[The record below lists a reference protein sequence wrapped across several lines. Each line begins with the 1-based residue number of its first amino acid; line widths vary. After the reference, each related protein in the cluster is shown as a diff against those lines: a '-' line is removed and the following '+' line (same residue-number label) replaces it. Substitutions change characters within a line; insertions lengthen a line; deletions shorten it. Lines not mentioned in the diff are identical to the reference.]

1 MLKAKNISFY
11 KIMTAG
17 YISAEAYSALKPKA
31 HFNELNINDFSYDS
45 CDVISEIKSLYEDV
59 MIYNALCGIEQ
70 MEDCLFND
78 DNRPY
83 ILLESI
89 LSFAEIRV
97 KEFISRLGA
106 KCFLLDYIF
115 SSKKYL
121 STRAYITEDN
131 IYAITQFI
139 EEYENAFIKLYSGS
153 EDLSNN
159 TINNEVMSY
168 NDEYNTNANAQ
179 TVLVEESPVSYV
191 EAKQN
196 TRSTIVPIDNNAI
209 SLNNT
214 IYKKFVVVLSTLTD
228 EEFEPFNIFL
238 DRQLS
243 KVPVR
248 TKNGISSIDV
258 QDFYVNYLFADDE
271 KLLRIRNF
279 GRKSVHDFN
288 QIRPALIDHVVN
300 TLGNFENTS
309 ESIQKVVDAVSEE
322 IQKKES
328 EKKCTLKD
336 MIGDTQY
343 AMLGHA
349 LNELTSELSVR
360 ARNGINNYHDHGD
373 FIEDFVHKDKDI
385 KSLKNIGRKTE
396 EEIASVIIKLKEL
409 ASEAMSAV
417 EISPEKLQLMQYQ
430 LSYANCWDDFAYQY
444 LSAKGHLPMF
454 HLVGNWIKRQKGR
467 EWRILNSCC
476 SIFAD
481 NEKKSLDEL
490 AEENNLSRE
499 RCRQLCVKA
508 IKRLHEIDSEEL
520 ESSTIYSKII
530 SDKNEWGYIL
540 DAISDKNLLELS
552 TIKPYVAEEK
562 CNLSLEFCHLILSI
576 VFETEYA
583 VVGREPMSLP
593 TRSRQK
599 WSNTYLVKREYAEA
613 FCFNDLPELIDEIEE
628 NLTEDIASD
637 AEQLAI
643 DTFFMAWNDFDS
655 DKVTAVSDILSHILI
670 QEFGKIPNDCF
681 QFTLEGKKVANA
693 TDIIYGILHEN
704 GNPMNI
710 DDVFTKLEEV
720 CPNRYKSSS
729 SIKTLIGNDPRI
741 CMVGTANLVGLLEW
755 NHVKFGSIRD
765 IIVQY
770 LSKFDEPQ
778 YVTDIV
784 AHVQQYRDSSEN
796 SIRSTM
802 ASGDQFV
809 QFNGGLYGLKDKT
822 YAAWYNIP
830 EKRRSFALRVNDM
843 EIFLRDNMHFP
854 FSNSSDSDEDSL
866 YRWWRRVLTSDDL
879 SEEQQEEIKRI
890 QEQYKGYPTTRQD
903 NEWNEFYRKFK
914 LFLQNYGRKP
924 RDVNSQEKI
933 LCLWFE
939 KSKSDFSEGN
949 LSSCQEKMYIEL
961 CKLL

>member
-31 HFNELNINDFSYDS
+31 HFSELNINDFSCDS
-45 CDVISEIKSLYEDV
+45 YDVISEIKSLYEDE

-70 MEDCLFND
+70 MENCLFND

-89 LSFAEIRV
+89 LSSAEIRV
-97 KEFISRLGA
+97 KEFISRLGS

-131 IYAITQFI
+131 IYAITQFV
-139 EEYENAFIKLYSGS
+139 EEYENAFIKLYSGG
-153 EDLSNN
+153 EVLSNN
-159 TINNEVMSY
+159 TINNEAMSY
-168 NDEYNTNANAQ
+168 NDEYKANAQ
-179 TVLVEESPVSYV
+179 TALVEESPVSYV

-196 TRSTIVPIDNNAI
+196 TRRTIVPIDDNAI

-214 IYKKFVVVLSTLTD
+214 IYKKFVVVLSKLTD

-238 DRQLS
+238 DSQLP

-248 TKNGISSIDV
+248 TKNGIRAIGF

-279 GRKSVHDFN
+279 GRKSVQDFN

-300 TLGNFENTS
+300 TLGNIENTS
-309 ESIQKVVDAVSEE
+309 ESIQKVVNAVPEE
-322 IQKKES
+322 VQNKES
-328 EKKCTLKD
+328 EKECTLKD

-343 AMLGHA
+343 AKLGHA
-349 LNELTSELSVR
+349 LHELTSELSVR
-360 ARNGINNYHDHGD
+360 ARNGINSYHGD

-409 ASEAMSAV
+409 ASEAIPAD
-417 EISPEKLQLMQYQ
+417 EISPEELQLTQYQ

-454 HLVGNWIKRQKGR
+454 HIVENWINSQKGR
-467 EWRILNSCC
+467 EWKILNSCC

-490 AEENNLSRE
+490 AEENNFSRE

-530 SDKNEWGYIL
+530 SDKNEWGYIS

-628 NLTEDIASD
+628 NLTEDIAAD

-720 CPNRYKSSS
+720 CPNRYKSSY
-729 SIKTLIGNDPRI
+729 SIKTLIANDPRI
-741 CMVGTANLVGLLEW
+741 CMVGTDNLVGLLEW

-770 LSKFDEPQ
+770 LSEFDEPQ

-890 QEQYKGYPTTRQD
+890 QEQYKEYPTSRQD
-903 NEWNEFYRKFK
+903 NEWNELYRKYK

-924 RDVNSQEKI
+924 GGINSQEKI